1 MSKSKEIKALEAKLA
16 AAKAKEKQEKG
27 LTLFVKK
34 ENDFIEVEVKAKEL
48 NKFDKAEM
56 FEATAEIGEVFD
68 YLDLLNVDLPNE
80 TMGFWLKFIYLLDEP
95 FQKLLGTA
103 FDRKDEII
111 PSIPNID
118 AFIEIIQTN
127 DEWLGESTKQIMD
140 QLPAI
145 KKYAEKN
152 GI

>member
-1 MSKSKEIKALEAKLA
+1 M
-16 AAKAKEKQEKG
+16 
-27 LTLFVKK
+27 
-34 ENDFIEVEVKAKEL
+34 
-48 NKFDKAEM
+48 
-56 FEATAEIGEVFD
+56 
-68 YLDLLNVDLPNE
+68 
-80 TMGFWLKFIYLLDEP
+80 
-95 FQKLLGTA
+95 
-103 FDRKDEII
+103 KDEII

-127 DEWLGESTKQIMD
+127 DEWLGESTKQIID